1 MFTITISLYP
11 ILRIYKSII
20 PFLDLAEFIM
30 IFVLLLLLLRQNR
43 KLLSKNKG
51 YNLFVFLFIASILTF
66 TTILLHEY
74 SLFSMISRFS
84 RTIFYFMLIIIS
96 INIIDWKLLK
106 KFVIFLSILSASL
119 LLVQVTLYYTTGYVF
134 KPYIPFLDLT
144 IELIPT
150 LVSRGTFRPA
160 SLFTEPAHFS
170 YFMIYGLLFLLNNLQ
185 LTKRNIMLSIVFTIS
200 IFLSNSTTGIM
211 ISMVIWIFMVL
222 SNLKRSGRIT
232 SKHVSIIVTILLMII
247 VFINFFDNSSSYTF
261 SKMIQALSGENARI
275 DSNWSQL
282 ERLNIVQGIIGVG
295 FGNEDYY
302 YLYRFNTEFG
312 YSNTIGFLISNVG
325 FIGLIVYYSTIINF
339 YYKVNKENRIYI
351 SVFLILTTISNP
363 ITSIYGILLLAK
375 GLSLDKNIKNG
386 VKNELREPKIT
397 G

>member
-1 MFTITISLYP
+1 
-11 ILRIYKSII
+11 
-20 PFLDLAEFIM
+20 
-30 IFVLLLLLLRQNR
+30 
-43 KLLSKNKG
+43 
-51 YNLFVFLFIASILTF
+51 
-66 TTILLHEY
+66 
-74 SLFSMISRFS
+74 
-84 RTIFYFMLIIIS
+84 
-96 INIIDWKLLK
+96 
-106 KFVIFLSILSASL
+106 
-119 LLVQVTLYYTTGYVF
+119 
-134 KPYIPFLDLT
+134 
-144 IELIPT
+144 
-150 LVSRGTFRPA
+150 
-160 SLFTEPAHFS
+160 
-170 YFMIYGLLFLLNNLQ
+170 
-185 LTKRNIMLSIVFTIS
+185 
-200 IFLSNSTTGIM
+200 M